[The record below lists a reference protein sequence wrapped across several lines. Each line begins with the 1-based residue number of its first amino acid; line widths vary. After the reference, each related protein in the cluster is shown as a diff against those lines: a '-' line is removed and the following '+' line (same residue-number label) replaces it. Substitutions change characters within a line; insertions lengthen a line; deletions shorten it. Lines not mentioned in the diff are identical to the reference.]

1 MVHLKNALDSMRSHK
16 FKVFISMIWIIIG
29 ITSVV
34 VVSSIGKGLENQM
47 DEIIEKDADKRF
59 VVDFYPNDYGI
70 IDVGMFYQPFSS
82 KEIDIITST
91 SGVQGVS
98 TDMDS
103 EGGSYGGYG
112 TSIEKDGEYYNVSF
126 SPYDEEKRPEILYGR
141 DFSLDELDRDVI
153 LLSEETAMIDF
164 EDASEAIGESILL
177 EGIRY
182 EIIGIVPSIIHQS
195 FMDSYTEAVSYVP
208 KHIMEDLYSAGGW
221 NDSSAS
227 IKVTVSKGFN
237 NDEVA
242 NNITEALNKTRTD
255 GSYNTVY
262 KEGAIN
268 QLEYIKFAISSFTG
282 IITLVSLIIGGIG
295 IMNIMYMSVIER
307 KREIGIRRAIGA
319 KPRTII
325 LQFVT
330 EAAVIT
336 TMGGFFGIIIGIIVS
351 IMLGG
356 KLPFEIQIDPLMC
369 IFAAV
374 ISSLTGVVFGVI
386 PAMKAAKVDPIKA
399 IQG

>member
-34 VVSSIGKGLENQM
+34 VVSSIGKGLENEM
-47 DEIIEKDADKRF
+47 DKIIEKGDNGKAIIE
-59 VVDFYPNDYGI
+59 FYPNNWNSEDIGI
-70 IDVGMFYQPFSS
+70 NYQPFSS
-82 KEIDIITST
+82 KEMEMIALT
-91 SGVQGVS
+91 SGVQAVS
-98 TDMDS
+98 TEIEDDNS
-103 EGGSYGGYG
+103 GNSFGA
-112 TSIEKDGEYYNVSF
+112 SIEKDGEYYYTSF
-126 SPYDEEKRPEILYGR
+126 VPYDLEKRPEILFGR
-141 DFSLDELDRDVI
+141 DFALDELDRDVI
-153 LLSEETAMIDF
+153 LLGEEIANIYFGDLNK
-164 EDASEAIGESILL
+164 AVGESIFL
-177 EGIRY
+177 EGTTF
-182 EIIGIVPSIIHQS
+182 EVIGIVAVQMIDS
-195 FMDSYTEAVSYVP
+195 FMNSYPESNSYVP
-208 KHIMEDLYSAGGW
+208 SHIIGNIKEMYGWDMGSA
-221 NDSSAS
+221 
-227 IKVTVSKGFN
+227 KVQITVSKGFDKN
-237 NDEVA
+237 EIA
-242 NNITEALNKTRTD
+242 NNIVNTLTETRTD
-255 GSYNTVY
+255 GSYQVGYEESETDSLVY
-262 KEGAIN
+262 MKMAIN
-268 QLEYIKFAISSFTG
+268 SFTG
-282 IITLVSLIIGGIG
+282 VITLVSLIIGGIG

-336 TMGGFFGIIIGIIVS
+336 TMGGFFGIIVGIIAS
-351 IMLGG
+351 IYLGG
-356 KLPFEIQIDPLMC
+356 KVPFDIQIDPLMC